1 MLSNECSILLIDD
14 DADVLDAYTQLLEQ
28 AGYRVC
34 VCNNPFDAREWVQKD
49 WPGIVLS
56 DVCMPGCSGIDLM
69 TLFHQDDEQLP
80 ILLIT
85 GHGDV
90 PMAVDAVKKGAWD
103 FLQKPV
109 DPGKLLSLVEAALRH
124 RQSVIARRQ
133 YCQQKLQVEL
143 IGRSQ
148 WTHQYRQRLQQ
159 LAETDIAVWLY
170 GEPGT
175 GRMTG
180 ARYLH
185 QLGRNAGGPFIYCE
199 LTPDSAQKLNELI
212 AQVQGGTLVL
222 SHPENLTREQQHQL
236 VQLQSLERRPFRLIG
251 IGNASL
257 VELAASNQIVAELY
271 YCFAMT
277 QIACQP
283 LSQRPDDI
291 GPLFHHYLQKACQ
304 RLNHPVPEVDN
315 DLLKG
320 MMRRVW
326 PNNVREL
333 ANAAELFAV
342 GVLPLAQTANPQ
354 MHVGEPTP
362 LDQRVEDVERQI
374 ITEALNIHQG
384 RINEVAEY
392 LQIPR
397 KKLYLRMKKYG
408 LSKEHYKF

>member
-1 MLSNECSILLIDD
+1 
-14 DADVLDAYTQLLEQ
+14 
-28 AGYRVC
+28 
-34 VCNNPFDAREWVQKD
+34 
-49 WPGIVLS
+49 
-56 DVCMPGCSGIDLM
+56 
-69 TLFHQDDEQLP
+69 
-80 ILLIT
+80 
-85 GHGDV
+85 
-90 PMAVDAVKKGAWD
+90 MAVDAVKKGAWD

-109 DPGKLLSLVEAALRH
+109 DPGKLLSLVDAALRQ

-133 YCQQKLQVEL
+133 YGQQTLRVEL
-143 IGRSQ
+143 VGRSQ
-148 WTHQYRQRLQQ
+148 WLEQYRQRLQQ

-185 QLGRNAGGPFIYCE
+185 QLGHNADGPFIYCE
-199 LTPDSAQKLNELI
+199 LTPANAHKLNEPI
-212 AQVQGGTLVL
+212 AQAQGGTLVL
-222 SHPENLTREQQHQL
+222 SHPEHLTHEQQHQL
-236 VQLQSLERRPFRLIG
+236 VQSQSLERRPFRLIG

-257 VELAASNQIVAELY
+257 VELAASGRIVAELY

-277 QIACQP
+277 QIACLP
-283 LSQRPDDI
+283 LSKRPDDI
-291 GPLFHHYLQKACQ
+291 EPLFHHYLQKTCQ
-304 RLNHPVPEVDN
+304 RLNHPVPEVDSH
-315 DLLKG
+315 LLKG

-326 PNNVREL
+326 LNNVREL

-342 GVLPLAQTANPQ
+342 GVLPLADTVNPQ

-362 LDQRVEDVERQI
+362 LDRRVEDVERQI

-392 LQIPR
+392 LLIPR

-408 LSKEHYKF
+408 LSKEHYKGF

>member
-1 MLSNECSILLIDD
+1 MLSNHCSILLIDD

-28 AGYRVC
+28 AGYQVSA
-34 VCNNPFDAREWVQKD
+34 CNNPFDARERVPKD

-69 TLFHQDDEQLP
+69 TLFHQDDDLLP

-90 PMAVDAVKKGAWD
+90 PMAVEAVKKGAWD
-103 FLQKPV
+103 FLQKPI
-109 DPGKLLSLVEAALRH
+109 DPGKLLTLVDAALRQ

-148 WTHQYRQRLQQ
+148 WTDRYRQRLQQ

-185 QLGRNAGGPFIYCE
+185 QLGRHAEGPFISCE
-199 LTPDSAQKLNELI
+199 LNTANAHTLNELI
-212 AQVQGGTLVL
+212 AQAQGGTLVL
-222 SHPENLTREQQHQL
+222 SHLEHLSHGQQHHL
-236 VQLQSLERRPFRLIG
+236 VQLQSHEKRPFRLIG

-257 VELAASNQIVAELY
+257 VELAASSQIVAELY

-277 QIACQP
+277 QIGCQP
-283 LSQRPDDI
+283 LSKRPDDI
-291 GPLFHHYLQKACQ
+291 EPLFHHYLQK
-304 RLNHPVPEVDN
+304 PVN
-315 DLLKG
+315 G
-320 MMRRVW
+320 
-326 PNNVREL
+326 
-333 ANAAELFAV
+333 
-342 GVLPLAQTANPQ
+342 
-354 MHVGEPTP
+354 
-362 LDQRVEDVERQI
+362 
-374 ITEALNIHQG
+374 
-384 RINEVAEY
+384 
-392 LQIPR
+392 
-397 KKLYLRMKKYG
+397 
-408 LSKEHYKF
+408 